1 MNRCVVSSSAKA
13 ASTNA
18 RPRLLV
24 GLGEAAS
31 NEPQRVHS
39 GEATAP
45 NIWLDNMELGNLMFN
60 H

>member
-1 MNRCVVSSSAKA
+1 MNRCGTLSSAKA

-18 RPRLLV
+18 RRGLLV
-24 GLGEAAS
+24 ALGEAAS
-31 NEPQRVHS
+31 NEPQQVHS

-45 NIWLDNMELGNLMFN
+45 NIWLANMELGNLMFN